1 MKLVQWRRDLE
12 KIRRRRIWRM
22 MAEERCGGGDM
33 RLRQGV
39 RYKQEIIKEK

>member
-1 MKLVQWRRDLE
+1 ME
-12 KIRRRRIWRM
+12 KGLRENTK
-22 MAEERCGGGDM
+22 EENMEDDGGVRCGGGDM